1 MDFDGAG
8 TMCYTLGVDPDR
20 HSGGTLV
27 RRVSVLRNSSLNRR
41 VSIGLALHS
50 TLPIIVRPYGLA
62 TGMRKQRQVGKARAA
77 RPATWQVRH
86 A

>member
-27 RRVSVLRNSSLNRR
+27 RRVSVLRNPSLNKRAP
-41 VSIGLALHS
+41 IGLALYS
-50 TLPIIVRPYGLA
+50 TLPL
-62 TGMRKQRQVGKARAA
+62 TD
-77 RPATWQVRH
+77 
-86 A
+86 